1 MPTKVAEQWNE
12 TGYVKLQ
19 GHLTEED
26 QRALSAEARERRSKA
41 RATEHLDQ
49 TDVTVDRA
57 CIISSPSSAV
67 AVRGGAAMDALMAN
81 AEFKEIVQSRAE
93 RALVPVIKGYKFYRD
108 GDFLGI
114 RTDLPQCD
122 LTVTFAISDGLN
134 VHYYPDG
141 YKRPRSDL
149 EALYAGGH
157 VVPRSTHFMPL
168 ETTALNIFSGR
179 DLPHARPLHSCPEAG
194 IATVCYYAT

>member
-1 MPTKVAEQWNE
+1 
-12 TGYVKLQ
+12 
-19 GHLTEED
+19 
-26 QRALSAEARERRSKA
+26 
-41 RATEHLDQ
+41 
-49 TDVTVDRA
+49 
-57 CIISSPSSAV
+57 
-67 AVRGGAAMDALMAN
+67 MDALVAN

-114 RTDLPQCD
+114 HTDLPQCD
-122 LTVTFAISDGLN
+122 LTVTFAISDGLKPF
-134 VHYYPDG
+134 YYYTDG
-141 YKRPRSDL
+141 YKQPRSDL

-179 DLPHARPLHSCPEAG
+179 DLPHSPPLHSGPEAG